1 MTFDS
6 DSSSI
11 LGLVGKTKTSSRARM
26 SSAAGVVPA
35 SVLLPDRVELSPPPA
50 AGAKAA
56 SMMPSSDL
64 AIWCSSHKPVLK
76 LDFGYTLYSQF
87 RNCYSN
93 FKVLWCLNLRHDL
106 NFSGSNYPKN

>member
-1 MTFDS
+1 MFELVIRPGRSRAFDS

-26 SSAAGVVPA
+26 SSAAVVVPA
-35 SVLLPDRVELSPPPA
+35 SALLPVRVELSAPA

-64 AIWCSSHKPVLK
+64 AIWCSSHNPVLK
-76 LDFGYTLYSQF
+76 LVFGYTMYSQC
-87 RNCYSN
+87 RNCDSN
-93 FKVLWCLNLRHDL
+93 FKV
-106 NFSGSNYPKN
+106 

>member
-1 MTFDS
+1 MASDA
-6 DSSSI
+6 DSSSK
-11 LGLVGKTKTSSRARM
+11 LGVVGRTKTSSRARM

-64 AIWCSSHKPVLK
+64 AIWCSSHNPVLK
-76 LDFGYTLYSQF
+76 LVFGYAMYSQF
-87 RNCYSN
+87 RNCDSN
-93 FKVLWCLNLRHDL
+93 FKV
-106 NFSGSNYPKN
+106 